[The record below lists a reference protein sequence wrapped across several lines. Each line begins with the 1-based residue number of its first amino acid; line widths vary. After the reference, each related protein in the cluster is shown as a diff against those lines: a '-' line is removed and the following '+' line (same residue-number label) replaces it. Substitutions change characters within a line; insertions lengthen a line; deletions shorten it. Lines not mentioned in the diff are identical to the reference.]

1 MSLTGIFKA
10 IFNALFASV
19 AGPIISTIRTEY
31 AIAKVELQVKIRE
44 LRSGAVMLV
53 VAGVFGFF
61 AVALLLAAATLGLA
75 TVMPGWAAALIIGG
89 ALLVW
94 VLVFAIWGA
103 VKINKNKD
111 LYPHRAVENIRK
123 ALP

>member
-10 IFNALFASV
+10 IFNAIFASMF
-19 AGPIISTIRTEY
+19 GPLIVKVRTEW

-44 LRSGAVMLV
+44 LRAGAVMLA

-61 AVALLLAAATLGLA
+61 ALALFLVAATLGLSEI
-75 TVMPGWAAALIIGG
+75 MPGWAAALIVGG

-94 VLVFAIWGA
+94 VLVFGIWGA
-103 VKINKNKD
+103 VKIKNNSD
-111 LYPHRAVENIRK
+111 LTPHRAIANIK
-123 ALP
+123 DSMP